1 MSDDRQSE
9 NAAII
14 AGFFQFPVAFADLQG
29 NMRTIRQALAPAS
42 FDLLVLPEMCSTGY
56 MFDTREQ
63 LMPYGESA
71 EDGVFVEFLLAL
83 SAQKQATLIAG
94 MVERDGNALYN
105 TAVVLS
111 RGKHLGKQRKCHL
124 SKLEKK
130 LFDAGSSL
138 QCFDDG
144 NCRFGVLT
152 CFDLWIPEAARVL
165 AKDGAQ
171 LFCCPAN
178 YGGPWTTGLV
188 RTRAMENGSYLICC
202 NRTGREDGAGFQA
215 HFRGES
221 QILGRMGEV
230 LLAAEEETLLG
241 LQAICPADAAVKS
254 NVMCDDLMAEALRYQ
269 LLGPL

>member
-1 MSDDRQSE
+1 MSDDQQ
-9 NAAII
+9 NAAMV
-14 AGFFQFPVAFADLQG
+14 AGFFQFPVAFADLER
-29 NMRTIRQALAPAS
+29 NMQIIQQALAQAS

-56 MFDTREQ
+56 MFDSREH
-63 LMPYGESA
+63 LLPYGESA

-94 MVERDGNALYN
+94 MVERNGDALYN

-165 AKDGAQ
+165 ARDGAQ

-202 NRTGREDGAGFQA
+202 NRSGREAGVDFQA

-230 LLAAEEETLLG
+230 LLAAQEETLLG
-241 LQAICPADAAVKS
+241 LQAIYPTDAAIKS
-254 NVMCDDLMAEALRYQ
+254 NVMCDDLMAEARRYH
-269 LLGPL
+269 LHGPQ